1 MVNSFVETL
10 LTICIIYI
18 IPGLIHKSTIMS
30 QLNNTP
36 DLPKD
41 RLRRVQSRPMG
52 AQNDASDPAI
62 DIRTTIGRHQDCA
75 VLVENNG
82 QHTFLIGRV
91 LRIRN
96 KCQTGQI
103 EYKMPVSLEDSTKY
117 TNVTFT
123 LAMYKKTKR
132 GYMYSPTDIHKYS
145 IWALIM
151 GVNLR
156 YKASTKQY
164 KLDETDRKELQTF
177 VSKYN

>member
-1 MVNSFVETL
+1 MIHIF
-10 LTICIIYI
+10 
-18 IPGLIHKSTIMS
+18 PGLIHKSTIMS
-30 QLNNTP
+30 QLNNVP

-41 RLRRVQSRPMG
+41 RLRRVQNRPLAAPDSAG
-52 AQNDASDPAI
+52 DAVI
-62 DIRTTIGRHQDCA
+62 DFRTTIGRHQDCA
-75 VLVENNG
+75 VLVENSG

-96 KCQTGQI
+96 RCSTGHI
-103 EYKMPVSLEDSTKY
+103 EYKMPVSLEDSAKN
-117 TNVTFT
+117 TNVNFT

-132 GYMYSPTDIHKYS
+132 GYLYRPMDIKKYS

-151 GVNLR
+151 GVKLM

-164 KLDETDRKELQTF
+164 KLDEGDRKELQTF